1 MERQAIF
8 ATEQLTVSKEYDVIV
23 VGGGAAGLLA
33 AGAAAEEGA
42 EVLLIEKM
50 KKTGRKIGISG
61 KGRCNITND
70 AELALF
76 IEHFG
81 KNGKFL
87 RQCFSRFFSQDIVDL
102 IEKQGVD
109 VTLERG
115 GRYFPTSGKALD
127 IVRALSK
134 WVDQLGVHIVR
145 TQPVTSIITDNR
157 TAVGVRTKDNEFL
170 APSVILATGG
180 ASYPRTGSTGDG
192 YKIAAKLGH
201 SVVPIRPALVPLHCD
216 NTSIVAL
223 AGLDLKNVETS
234 LIVNG
239 KKKASFFGELSFTS
253 SGLSGPTIL
262 SLSSIAVDALTLKD
276 TVEIN
281 IDLKPALNIQKLDA
295 RLIRDLTTHHK
306 ENINIVMRGLVPRQL
321 IPICFQQCKIAAQT
335 SAGSFPTLLR
345 KQIVHWLK
353 NFTIP
358 ISGHG
363 SFAEAIITA
372 GGVNIKEVN
381 PTTLESRKIKGLYI
395 VGELLDLQADTGGY
409 NLQAAFSTGWLA
421 GKSAVPQLL
430 PDSQNL

>member
-1 MERQAIF
+1 MEQQAIF
-8 ATEQLTVSKEYDVIV
+8 ATEQLKVSKEYDVIV

-42 EVLLIEKM
+42 EVLLVEKM

-70 AELALF
+70 AELPLF
-76 IEHFG
+76 LEHFG

-87 RQCFSRFFSQDIVDL
+87 RQCFSRFFSQEIVDL
-102 IEKQGVD
+102 IERQGVD

-127 IVRALSK
+127 IVHALNN
-134 WVDQLGVHIVR
+134 WLDALGVHIVR
-145 TQPVTSIITDNR
+145 TQAVTSVITDNNH
-157 TAVGVRTKDNEFL
+157 AVLGVRTKDAEFL

-201 SVVPIRPALVPLHCD
+201 TIIPIRPALVPLNCE
-216 NTSIVAL
+216 NTSITAL
-223 AGLDLKNVETS
+223 AGLDLKNIESS
-234 LIVNG
+234 LLVNG

-262 SLSSIAVDALTLKD
+262 SLSGLAVDALTQKD
-276 TVEIN
+276 KVEIN
-281 IDLKPALNIQKLDA
+281 IDLKPALHPQKLDA
-295 RLIRDLTTHHK
+295 RLIRDLTSHHK
-306 ENINIVMRGLVPRQL
+306 ETINIVMRGLIPRQL
-321 IPICFQQCKIAAQT
+321 IPICLQQCKIAPQT
-335 SAGSFPTLLR
+335 DAGSCPALLR

-358 ISGHG
+358 ISGHR
-363 SFAEAIITA
+363 SFSEAIITA

-421 GKSAVPQLL
+421 GKSAAPRPVLVE
-430 PDSQNL
+430 